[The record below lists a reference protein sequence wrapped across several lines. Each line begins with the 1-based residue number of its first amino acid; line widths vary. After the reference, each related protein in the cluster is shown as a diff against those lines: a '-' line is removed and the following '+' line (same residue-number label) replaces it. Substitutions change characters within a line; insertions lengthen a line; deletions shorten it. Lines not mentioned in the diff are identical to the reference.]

1 MVWVYC
7 CSLDF
12 IQAFVVL
19 TKRLKPLEQMGSLHN
34 EFKDLCY
41 LLTCKCIQDAPF
53 FKNWEGVAS
62 SREKLVEQFSSMM
75 EIENNDLAVTRQEVQ
90 PQRLLH
96 LLKQAVRYQVEFSRY
111 HPKVVPSIPT

>member
-1 MVWVYC
+1 
-7 CSLDF
+7 LDF

-75 EIENNDLAVTRQEVQ
+75 EIENNDLAGRFQTCK
-90 PQRLLH
+90 LM
-96 LLKQAVRYQVEFSRY
+96 LK
-111 HPKVVPSIPT
+111 TD